1 LIGTVISK
9 RYAGALFELASEKNE
24 VSKALDELNSLMN
37 FYVSNAE
44 FRELVKNPLIPK
56 ESKSA
61 VFSELR
67 EKSVISDL
75 LLSFMKLLV
84 EKNRLDELE
93 NVAESFSDAY
103 RDSLGEAVADVKSV
117 IDMDEK
123 IKNELVGKLNEIT
136 GKKVSVKVEKDPSL
150 LGGFLAKIKSTQ
162 YDASVKGQLEKLK
175 EEMTG

>member
-9 RYAGALFELASEKNE
+9 RYAGALFEIASEKGE
-24 VSKALDELNSLMN
+24 VSKVLDELNSLMS

-56 ESKSA
+56 ESKNA
-61 VFSELR
+61 VFTELNEKGAISEL
-67 EKSVISDL
+67 L
-75 LLSFMKLLV
+75 LPFAKLLV

-93 NVAESFSDAY
+93 NIAKSFSDVY
-103 RDSLGEAVADVKSV
+103 RESRGEAVADVKSV
-117 IDMDEK
+117 IAMDEK
-123 IKNELVGKLNEIT
+123 VKNELVGKLNDIT
-136 GKKVSVKVEKDPSL
+136 GKKVSVQVEKDPSL